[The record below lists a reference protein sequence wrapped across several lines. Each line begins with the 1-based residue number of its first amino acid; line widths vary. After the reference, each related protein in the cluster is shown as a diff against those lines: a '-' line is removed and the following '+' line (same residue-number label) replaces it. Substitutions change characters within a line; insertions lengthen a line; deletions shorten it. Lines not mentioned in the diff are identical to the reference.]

1 MVTRARYAALD
12 LPVFG
17 GMPPGPGG
25 VSFGRRSEAIHAPRE
40 AATAQD
46 ARRAQGIGRRG
57 GKQRRQVSITV
68 SIGVDDRGN
77 GDATPDKLRA
87 VDRAL
92 HRAKKGERDRVP
104 S

>member
-1 MVTRARYAALD
+1 
-12 LPVFG
+12 
-17 GMPPGPGG
+17 
-25 VSFGRRSEAIHAPRE
+25 
-40 AATAQD
+40 
-46 ARRAQGIGRRG
+46 
-57 GKQRRQVSITV
+57 V